1 MASIAAIARDFK
13 NHPQDF
19 IPDALIRGAAAGYVW
34 RQRVLGPVLTVH
46 LMVLQVLHANVS
58 GRGLLRRAGLA
69 VSDTAYFKARARLP
83 IDVLGRVLF
92 ALVDAARQHT
102 PGSNPGGTPAS
113 NQGDNF
119 RGRGRGFRGHR
130 VFTLDGS
137 GVSMP
142 DVPALRRAFGVPGR
156 VAEGLGFPVMHTLWM
171 FDHMTGLLIDFITA
185 HGHTHDLTNAHR
197 FHALLE
203 AGDLLLGDRAFG
215 SFAHIALLLQQ
226 NLHGV
231 FRAHQRLI
239 VDFAPG
245 RKSRRQRP
253 KGQRKGAP
261 SSRQIKRLGEED
273 QIVEWIKPESCPE
286 WMTPQAY
293 AALPDVITM
302 RELRYHISRPGF
314 RTTTVTL
321 VTTLLDPEVYP
332 KEELADLYRTRW
344 TIETNLRHLKQTM
357 GMGVLRSKTVDGVKK
372 ELLAYA
378 IAYNLVRL
386 RMLEEASRRG
396 VEPDRVSFIE
406 ALDALCYG
414 ARTPLRINAHRPNRD
429 EPRVIKRPKDHYTS
443 MTKPREQLRQ
453 DLGIERH
460 AA

>member
-1 MASIAAIARDFK
+1 MASITSIARDFK

-19 IPDALIRGAAAGYVW
+19 IPDTLIREAAAGHVW

-92 ALVDAARQHT
+92 ALVHAARDHANHHG
-102 PGSNPGGTPAS
+102 P
-113 NQGDNF
+113 DNF
-119 RGRGRGFRGHR
+119 RGRGFRGHR

-142 DVPALRRAFGVPGR
+142 DVPALRKAFGVPGG

-171 FDHMTGLLIDFITA
+171 FDQATGLLIDFITA

-197 FHALLE
+197 FHALLDP
-203 AGDLLLGDRAFG
+203 GDLLLGDRAFC

-239 VDFAPG
+239 VDFTPG
-245 RKSRRQRP
+245 RKSRQQRP

-261 SSRQIKRLGEED
+261 SSRQIKRLGKED
-273 QIVEWIKPESCPE
+273 QIVEWIKPETCPE
-286 WMTPQAY
+286 WMSPGEY
-293 AALPDVITM
+293 AALPGVITM
-302 RELRYHISRPGF
+302 RELRYQVSRPGF
-314 RTTTVTL
+314 RTTEVTL
-321 VTTLLDPEVYP
+321 VTTLLDPKVYP
-332 KEELADLYRTRW
+332 KEELAGLYGTRW
-344 TIETNLRHLKQTM
+344 SIETNLRHLKQTM

-396 VEPDRVSFIE
+396 VEPDRVSFID
-406 ALDALCYG
+406 ALDALCHG
-414 ARTPLRINAHRPNRD
+414 SRTPLRINAYRPGRD
-429 EPRVIKRPKDHYTS
+429 EPRVIKRPKDHYTY
-443 MTKPREQLRQ
+443 MTKPRDQLRQ
-453 DLGIERH
+453 ALGIARH

>member
-13 NHPQDF
+13 NHPQHF
-19 IPDALIRGAAAGYVW
+19 IPDALIREAAAGHVW

-83 IDVLGRVLF
+83 LDLLGRVLF
-92 ALVDAARQHT
+92 ALTHQARRQT
-102 PGSNPGGTPAS
+102 T
-113 NQGDNF
+113 DL
-119 RGRGRGFRGHR
+119 GRWRGHR

-171 FDHMTGLLIDFITA
+171 FDHATGLLIDFITA

-197 FHALLE
+197 FHALLDP
-203 AGDLLLGDRAFG
+203 GDLLLGDRAFG
-215 SFAHIALLLQQ
+215 SFTHIALLLQQ

-239 VDFAPG
+239 VDFKPG

-253 KGQRKGAP
+253 KGRRKGAP

-273 QIVEWIKPESCPE
+273 QIVEWHKPAAGDCPS

-293 AALPDVITM
+293 AELPGAITV
-302 RELRYHISRPGF
+302 RELRYRVSRPGF
-314 RTTTVTL
+314 RTTEVTL
-321 VTTLLDPEVYP
+321 VTTLLDPRKYP
-332 KEELADLYRTRW
+332 KEELAKLYGTRW

-386 RMLEEASRRG
+386 RMLEEAARRG
-396 VEPDRVSFIE
+396 VAPDRVSFIE

-414 ARTPLRINAHRPNRD
+414 ARTPLRINAHRPDRD
-429 EPRVIKRPKDHYTS
+429 EPRVIKRPKDHYTY

-453 DLGIERH
+453 DLGIARH

>member
-19 IPDALIRGAAAGYVW
+19 LPETLIRDAAAGHAW

-58 GRGLLRRAGLA
+58 GRGLLRIAGLA
-69 VSDTAYFKARARLP
+69 VSDTAYFNARARLP

-92 ALVDAARQHT
+92 ALTHPARQQT
-102 PGSNPGGTPAS
+102 APGS

-119 RGRGRGFRGHR
+119 RGHR
-130 VFTLDGS
+130 VFTIDGS

-142 DVPALRRAFGVPGR
+142 DVPALRKAFGVPGR
-156 VAEGLGFPVMHTLWM
+156 VAAGLGFPVMHTLWM
-171 FDHMTGLLIDFITA
+171 FDHVTGLLIDFITA
-185 HGHTHDLTNAHR
+185 HGHTHDLTHAHR
-197 FHALLE
+197 FHALLGP
-203 AGDLLLGDRAFG
+203 GDLLLGDRAFG

-239 VDFAPG
+239 VDFTAG
-245 RKSRRQRP
+245 RKRRTQRP
-253 KGQRKGAP
+253 KGQRRGAP
-261 SSRQIKRLGEED
+261 ASRQIKRLGEED
-273 QIVEWIKPESCPE
+273 QVVAWIKPAACPA
-286 WMTPQAY
+286 WMTAEQY
-293 AALPDVITM
+293 ADLPATVTV
-302 RELRYHISRPGF
+302 RELRYRVNRRGF

-332 KEELADLYRTRW
+332 KEELAELYRTRW

-357 GMGVLRSKTVDGVKK
+357 GMGVLRSKSVDGVKK

-386 RMLEEASRRG
+386 RMLDEARRRG
-396 VEPDRVSFIE
+396 VAPDRVCFTD
-406 ALDALCYG
+406 ALDAVCHG
-414 ARTPLRINAHRPNRD
+414 TRTPLRINAHRPGRD
-429 EPRVIKRPKDHYTS
+429 EPRVIKRPKDHHTY
-443 MTKPREQLRQ
+443 MTKPRDQLRQ
-453 DLGIERH
+453 DLGITRH